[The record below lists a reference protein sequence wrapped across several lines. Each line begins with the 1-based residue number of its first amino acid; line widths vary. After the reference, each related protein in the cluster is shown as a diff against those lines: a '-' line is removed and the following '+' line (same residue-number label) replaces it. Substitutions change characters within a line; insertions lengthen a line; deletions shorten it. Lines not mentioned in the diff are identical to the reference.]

1 VTPFRHVALRA
12 LVVLS
17 ATFLASPARSTETI
31 ERVLIHVNSRIITQG
46 AFDARF
52 DQIVREE
59 GPPTSQAK
67 ADEMKKKL
75 LEELVNEALLE
86 DRARDLDLITT
97 DKEVED
103 QIRRLKEQNKV
114 TTDEEFEK
122 ALATSG
128 LTIDGLRDQFRRTL
142 TLQRVVGR
150 EVNSKVDLSDD
161 ALRLVYEREKET
173 WRIPEKAHL
182 YEILISNSADAAGAG
197 TAEKKA
203 REAADALKSGTKFE
217 IVVKEY
223 SDGSTK
229 SRGGDLGWVAKGELV
244 PEIDRVVFALPVGA
258 VSDPISTKFGWHL
271 VKVVEKTPVTY
282 KPFSEVKADILKK
295 EEEQQFQKRLAEYL
309 DKIKRDAVIRVTPE
323 AAPYYTP
330 PPPPKDLTLAQ
341 ASAGTDTYGVQTGP
355 VPKERNDVG
364 FEITPTFGYRF
375 GGTTSTIADSYID
388 KIDVPSS
395 FSWGATIEYRA
406 ARWLNLELLWSH
418 QNTELKAQFT
428 TATAD
433 VDRKLSHLNI
443 DTLQIGG
450 MWQSGDPSDPA
461 RLYLDLLLGATLMSP
476 APQYQ
481 SLLRFSA
488 SIGGGVKYYFADHFG
503 ARLGIRWLPVY
514 INSQGGTGYVCS
526 PYYYGCYYIYGT
538 NYLSQGD
545 AYTGVIYRF

>member
-1 VTPFRHVALRA
+1 VTLFRHPAPRA
-12 LVVLS
+12 LVVL
-17 ATFLASPARSTETI
+17 AAALLPSPAPATVVV

-52 DQIVREE
+52 DQIIHEE
-59 GPPTSQAK
+59 GPPANAAK

-103 QIRRLKEQNKV
+103 QLKRLKEQNKV

-122 ALATSG
+122 ALASSG
-128 LTIDGLRDQFRRTL
+128 LTTDKLRDQFRRTL

-182 YEILISNSADAAGAG
+182 YEILISRSADVAGAG

-203 REAADALKSGTKFE
+203 REAADALKGGTKFE
-217 IVVKEY
+217 VVVKEY

-229 SRGGDLGWVAKGELV
+229 NRGGDLGWVAKGELV
-244 PEIDRVVFALPVGA
+244 SEIDRAVFALPVGA
-258 VSDPISTKFGWHL
+258 VSDPIATKFGWHL
-271 VKVVEKTPVTY
+271 VKVVEKSPVTY
-282 KPFSEVKADILKK
+282 KPFSEVKGDILKK
-295 EEEQQFQKRLAEYL
+295 EQESQFQKRLAEYL

-330 PPPPKDLTLAQ
+330 PPPPPNLTLAQ
-341 ASAGTDTYGVQTGP
+341 ASAGGDTYGIQTGP
-355 VPKERNDVG
+355 ATTERRDVG
-364 FEITPTFGYRF
+364 FEITPTFGWRF

-388 KIDVPSS
+388 KISIPSS
-395 FSWGATIEYRA
+395 FSWGATIEYRLS
-406 ARWLNLELLWSH
+406 RSLHLELLWSH
-418 QNTELKAQFT
+418 QNTEMRADFT
-428 TATAD
+428 TPTVD

-443 DTLQIGG
+443 DTFQIGG
-450 MWQSGDPSDPA
+450 MWLSGDPSDNA
-461 RLYLDLLLGATLMSP
+461 RLYLDLLIGASLLSP

-481 SLLRFSA
+481 SLLRISA
-488 SIGGGVKYYFADHFG
+488 SVGGGIKYYFADHFG

-514 INSQGGTGYVCS
+514 INSSGGTGYVCS
-526 PYYYGCYYIYGT
+526 PYYYGCYYLYAT

-545 AYTGVIYRF
+545 AYTGVIFRF